1 MDGSESGTSRQAAY
15 WLRFPIKVTD
25 IRCICFSPKGEF
37 LAATSGDTELRWWD
51 VSDSTKPHELPPLR
65 GHTDEIHGVAFSPDG
80 TMLATGSYD
89 GTLRLWDVAGGRQL
103 AMLRGHSS
111 VIESLAWSP
120 DGTTI
125 YTGSGDASC
134 RIWHAPSWAE
144 IEADQVSPDTA
155 GQLP

>member
-1 MDGSESGTSRQAAY
+1 
-15 WLRFPIKVTD
+15 
-25 IRCICFSPKGEF
+25 
-37 LAATSGDTELRWWD
+37 
-51 VSDSTKPHELPPLR
+51 
-65 GHTDEIHGVAFSPDG
+65 
-80 TMLATGSYD
+80 MLATGSYD
-89 GTLRLWDVAGGRQL
+89 GTLRLWDVAEGRQL
-103 AMLRGHSS
+103 AMLRDHAS

-144 IEADQVSPDTA
+144 IEAKHGGPGTA